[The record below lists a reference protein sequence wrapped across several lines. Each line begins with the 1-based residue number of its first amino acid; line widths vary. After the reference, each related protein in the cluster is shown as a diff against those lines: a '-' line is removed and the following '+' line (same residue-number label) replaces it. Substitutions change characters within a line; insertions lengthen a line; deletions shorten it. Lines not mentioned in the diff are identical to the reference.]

1 MLAGLV
7 VLVCG
12 GLLFFAAHWEEKISV
27 GGNLS
32 ATEVAEIK
40 SAVRA
45 EMRRRIFPR
54 FSWWNIKHLPAATVK
69 ELRYK
74 ILSIDCYQTNIVR
87 VQTGLPR
94 PEPGDPQ
101 FVWELGWEWYDVEKG
116 TNGWR
121 LRPSVTYLDFDVLLP
136 EKF

>member
-7 VLVCG
+7 VLVCA
-12 GLLFFAAHWEEKISV
+12 GLLFFAAHREEKITV
-27 GGNLS
+27 RGNLS

-54 FSWWNIKHLPAATVK
+54 FSWRNIKHLPAAVVK

-74 ILSIDCYQTNIVR
+74 ILSIDRHQTNIVR

-101 FVWELGWEWYDVEKG
+101 FAWELGWEWYDVEKG

-121 LRPSVTYLDFDVLLP
+121 LRPSVTYLDFDVLP
-136 EKF
+136 KY